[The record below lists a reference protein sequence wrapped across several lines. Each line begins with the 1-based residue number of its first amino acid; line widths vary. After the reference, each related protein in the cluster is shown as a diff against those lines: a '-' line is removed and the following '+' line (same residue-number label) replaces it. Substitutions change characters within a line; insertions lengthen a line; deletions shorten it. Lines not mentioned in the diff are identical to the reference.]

1 MKQPIKNIISIV
13 LLVFY
18 LAGFCGIH
26 LLKHSCSSCD
36 HSEVQVS
43 MNSDTECSNC
53 PCEES
58 QRSYKNHS
66 YDQANK
72 LCCDFDLVYLKTN
85 PRSIINKTNNAPSA
99 SKFVLLISYAVSI
112 EMLFTPETYAEEF
125 EACNSDRQRRIK
137 PDVLCCFIC

>member
-26 LLKHSCSSCD
+26 LTKYNCSSCD
-36 HSEVQVS
+36 HSKVQVS

-53 PCEES
+53 PCEENQHS
-58 QRSYKNHS
+58 DKIHS

-85 PRSIINKTNNAPSA
+85 PRSIINKANKAPSA
-99 SKFVLLISYAVSI
+99 SKLVLFISNELSI
-112 EMLFTPETYAEEF
+112 ETLFTPELHAEEF
-125 EACNSDRQRRIK
+125 EACNSDRQRRIE